1 MATQGHGLFGRVLAV
16 CINLSSIV
24 WTPSTSAK
32 TCTHAYLKP
41 SAGSRG
47 QCASGVYSSGGLSQ
61 PMSSIQ
67 IQGQTLIKKK
77 KNQKNKE
84 KILQN

>member
-32 TCTHAYLKP
+32 TCTYAYLKP
-41 SAGSRG
+41 SAGEQRSVCFWSVLLRWTIP
-47 QCASGVYSSGGLSQ
+47 ADELHPDSGTD
-61 PMSSIQ
+61 PD
-67 IQGQTLIKKK
+67 
-77 KNQKNKE
+77 
-84 KILQN
+84 